1 MKFSKTYTGL
11 LLGTILLLGTAA
23 SPSNKTT
30 LNLEDAV
37 SIHGTRLPKGQYNV
51 TWEGT
56 GPDIEL
62 SFIQSHKTVATIPAR
77 LVDLDRP
84 GKHAGYGTRIT
95 EDGTKSLT
103 AIYFIGRKYDIEI
116 GQEPAAMGA
125 ITDNGP
131 N

>member
-1 MKFSKTYTGL
+1 VKFSKTYTGL
-11 LLGTILLLGTAA
+11 LLGTILLLGAAA

-37 SIHGTRLPKGQYNV
+37 SIHGMHLPKGQYKV

-62 SFIQSHKTVATIPAR
+62 SFIQSHKTVATTPAR
-77 LVDLDRP
+77 VVELDHP
-84 GKHAGYGTRIT
+84 GKHAGYGTGIT
-95 EDGTKSLT
+95 ENGTKSLT
-103 AIYFIGRKYDIEI
+103 AIYFVGRKYDIEI
-116 GQEPAAMGA
+116 GEKPAAMGA
-125 ITDNGP
+125 ISDNGP